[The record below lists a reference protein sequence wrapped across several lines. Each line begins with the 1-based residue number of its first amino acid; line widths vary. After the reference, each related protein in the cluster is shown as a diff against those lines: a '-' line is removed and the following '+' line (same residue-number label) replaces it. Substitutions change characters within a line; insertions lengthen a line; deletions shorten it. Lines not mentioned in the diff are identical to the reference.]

1 MSPQART
8 GIFFFDI
15 TFNSASI
22 SLTND
27 SIQEAMS
34 STKSQTQF
42 SHILQTE
49 IDSIKAAGTYKSE
62 RVIVSPQ
69 HSDIRVA
76 GKDGEIT
83 PQINFCANNY
93 LGILRDLKIRFV
105 NSLQDVLSENELCL
119 VSRSCG
125 SP

>member
-1 MSPQART
+1 
-8 GIFFFDI
+8 
-15 TFNSASI
+15 
-22 SLTND
+22 
-27 SIQEAMS
+27 MS

-76 GKDGEIT
+76 GKDGKVT

-93 LGILRDLKIRFV
+93 LG
-105 NSLQDVLSENELCL
+105 N
-119 VSRSCG
+119 
-125 SP
+125 

>member
-1 MSPQART
+1 
-8 GIFFFDI
+8 
-15 TFNSASI
+15 
-22 SLTND
+22 
-27 SIQEAMS
+27 MS

-76 GKDGEIT
+76 GKDGKIT

-93 LGILRDLKIRFV
+93 LGNWLDLISAL
-105 NSLQDVLSENELCL
+105 NASTCWTCSLTRV
-119 VSRSCG
+119 VSCI
-125 SP
+125 